1 MESEKEES
9 INSKLIKRI
18 KYLEYLNSSLIQ
30 TNKLLSSKLECLTKK
45 YNDLKNELYD
55 TECHI
60 NFCKQNL
67 VELISFKKEEDKEK
81 KDKNFLI
88 FKNKI
93 KTLFKYG
100 DDFMKTDS
108 EIIIFNMIIDN
119 IENIQEENIS
129 LRKNLEELK
138 KIIYQ
143 NNDNNNNGINDNY
156 TNNYIP
162 SPILYRNYN
171 NSQTSEE
178 KNEYQNNDSPYI
190 DNYNFN
196 EQNSELD
203 DDLLIYQNNYK
214 NKHYNHKLYH
224 KYI

>member
-9 INSKLIKRI
+9 VNSKLIKRI

-30 TNKLLSSKLECLTKK
+30 TNRLLSSKLESLTKK

-93 KTLFKYG
+93 KTLFNYG
-100 DDFMKTDS
+100 NDFMKINS
-108 EIIIFNMIIDN
+108 EIVIFNMIIDN
-119 IENIQEENIS
+119 IANIQEENIS
-129 LRKNLEELK
+129 LRKNLDEWK

-143 NNDNNNNGINDNY
+143 NNENNKYNFNANFN
-156 TNNYIP
+156 NNYIP
-162 SPILYRNYN
+162 SSIPYRNN
-171 NSQTSEE
+171 NNTQISEE
-178 KNEYQNNDSPYI
+178 KNEFQNDETPYI
-190 DNYNFN
+190 NNYNSC
-196 EQNSELD
+196 EQDSEID
-203 DDLLIYQNNYK
+203 EDLLIYQNNSK
-214 NKHYNHKLYH
+214 NQHYNHKLYH

>member
-81 KDKNFLI
+81 KDKNFVI

-171 NSQTSEE
+171 NSLTTVE
-178 KNEYQNNDSPYI
+178 KNEYQNNDAPFI

-214 NKHYNHKLYH
+214 NKHYNHKLNH

>member
-1 MESEKEES
+1 MK
-9 INSKLIKRI
+9 IRDIITLDDNNKYLIVSKLYYNNKDYY
-18 KYLEYLNSSLIQ
+18 YLVDINNPQ
-30 TNKLLSSKLECLTKK
+30 NLL
-45 YNDLKNELYD
+45 
-55 TECHI
+55 
-60 NFCKQNL
+60 FCYEDKQNL

-81 KDKNFLI
+81 KDKNFVI

-162 SPILYRNYN
+162 SPIPYRNYN

-178 KNEYQNNDSPYI
+178 KNEYQNNDAPFI

>member
-1 MESEKEES
+1 MESEIEES

-81 KDKNFLI
+81 KDKNFVI

-162 SPILYRNYN
+162 SPIPYRNYN
-171 NSQTSEE
+171 TIFHISKTLFKHDILQLFLNIFENVQ
-178 KNEYQNNDSPYI
+178 KIN
-190 DNYNFN
+190 
-196 EQNSELD
+196 
-203 DDLLIYQNNYK
+203 IYQK
-214 NKHYNHKLYH
+214 F
-224 KYI
+224 

>member
-1 MESEKEES
+1 M
-9 INSKLIKRI
+9 
-18 KYLEYLNSSLIQ
+18 
-30 TNKLLSSKLECLTKK
+30 TKK

-143 NNDNNNNGINDNY
+143 NNDNNNNGIDDNY

-162 SPILYRNYN
+162 SPIPYRNYN

-178 KNEYQNNDSPYI
+178 KNEYQNNDAPFI